1 MTNKEKS
8 MLFYAPIV
16 IPNHPLY
23 FDGYGLCPHCH
34 QRTTKAND
42 AFMEAI
48 NDSPYLRVLATCK
61 TCGLYLSIF
70 YNALTGKYEDTWV
83 DDYEL
88 EDEEAWEHDRG

>member
-8 MLFYAPIV
+8 LLLDYPIV

-34 QRTTKAND
+34 QRTTKAD
-42 AFMEAI
+42 EAFMEVI
-48 NDSPYLRVLATCK
+48 EDTPYLRVLVTCK
-61 TCGLYLSIF
+61 TCGLYLSTF
-70 YNALTGKYEDTWV
+70 YNALTGKYEETTV

-88 EDEEAWEHDRG
+88 EDEEDTDND